1 MVVRNLYYLYNIIIN
16 PGIMAT
22 MTKEQIE
29 QKKQLLREKLLQM
42 KALYDEIKN
51 SGLMELSE
59 DELNQAVGGTE
70 DSKSWEVFRD
80 AWRAVDA
87 AEAGTVISIAY
98 TEKLL

>member
-16 PGIMAT
+16 PGIMET

-29 QKKQLLREKLLQM
+29 QKKQLLKEKLLQM

-80 AWRAVDA
+80 AWRMLDDLP
-87 AEAGTVISIAY
+87 AGSTVSISY
-98 TEKLL
+98 KEKLL

>member
-1 MVVRNLYYLYNIIIN
+1 
-16 PGIMAT
+16 MAST
-22 MTKEQIE
+22 YFFMSGKNAVGRIVPSA
-29 QKKQLLREKLLQM
+29 LRHGGAHLLQM

-80 AWRAVDA
+80 AWRMLDDLP
-87 AEAGTVISIAY
+87 AGSTVSISY
-98 TEKLL
+98 KEKLL